1 MQLRM
6 IQVCIIQNS
15 IMNPFQFGKVVT
27 GQDFCTRPA
36 LVDALRSCIEDGH
49 NIAVL
54 GERRTGKTSLIF
66 ETARKIRGL
75 RLIYAQLWAVNSVE
89 DVATRLL
96 RGVATMQSDDS
107 LLEKAARSLASL
119 RPRIEFD
126 EMSGK
131 PTVTVAAG
139 TRLAPSGLHAVFDL
153 IENVATRQRIAVA
166 LDEFQ
171 DIQRLSEADA
181 VLGEVR
187 GRIQRQ
193 RKVPYIF
200 AGSIRHAMERIFRD
214 PSSPFFKA
222 LRTINVPGLP
232 RPEFQRFLDHR
243 FREGKRKVQPALYER
258 IFALAEDNPSDVQQF
273 CAALWDTSRS
283 GETVS
288 EESIVMALRH
298 IFATERK
305 GYEALARNLTGNQ
318 INCLRALAR
327 IGGGRPQSK
336 EFLREAGISLPASA
350 KRAITRLVNL
360 EIIYGVD
367 LQHKFFDPFFKQWV
381 LHEL

>member
-6 IQVCIIQNS
+6 MQNCIIQNS

-36 LVDALRSCIEDGH
+36 LVETLRGCIEDDH
-49 NIAVL
+49 NVAVL

-66 ETARKIRGL
+66 ETVRRIRGL

-89 DVATRLL
+89 DIATRLL
-96 RGVATMQSDDS
+96 RGIATMQSAAS
-107 LLEKAARSLASL
+107 FLEKATRSLAGL

-126 EMSGK
+126 EMTGR
-131 PTVTVAAG
+131 PTVMVAAG
-139 TRLAPSGLHAVFDL
+139 TRLPPSGLHAVFDL
-153 IENVATRQRIAVA
+153 IENMAARQRIAVA

-171 DIQRLSEADA
+171 DIQRLSEANA
-181 VLGEVR
+181 VLGELR
-187 GRIQRQ
+187 GRVQRQ
-193 RKVPYIF
+193 RRAPYIF
-200 AGSIRHAMERIFRD
+200 AGSIRHEMERIFRD
-214 PSSPFFKA
+214 PSSPFFKS

-232 RPEFQRFLDHR
+232 RPEFQRFLDRR
-243 FREGKRKVQPALYER
+243 FREGKRNIPPALYDR
-258 IFALAEDNPSDVQQF
+258 IFAVAEDNPSDVQQF
-273 CAALWDTSRS
+273 CAALWDTSGA
-283 GETVS
+283 GETFS
-288 EESIVMALRH
+288 EKSIVTALRH

-305 GYEALARNLTGNQ
+305 GYEALVRNLTGNQ

-327 IGGGRPQSK
+327 IGGARPQSK

-350 KRAITRLVNL
+350 KRAITRLANL
-360 EIIYGVD
+360 EIIYGPD